1 MANTSYTH
9 THDTHYSRSG
19 EMARDRAVGS
29 VFNFAESALYVI
41 LMLFFS
47 GAVIALLFTDLNN
60 LDTENPLARQA
71 WFPVYLVI
79 LALVVRTFPGFF
91 RMAIFSPLIIFCVMW
106 CGITV
111 FWSVDFGVTLRR
123 AIALTI
129 TTMAG
134 LVFAA
139 RFTWA
144 EMVQKIAL
152 VFGIL
157 AVVALLVSVLN
168 PTRGIMSEIH
178 PGAWRGPW
186 VEKNYLGGMMTKG
199 MIAAMC
205 AFAMRPGRWWIWL
218 PIGLLCFGMVLM
230 STSKTALLI
239 SLGSISLFIA
249 LYIFRRFPI
258 LRVPLVYMIVA
269 SVSAF
274 AAAMTIAPEF
284 MFDLIGKDPTFTGRT
299 DIWDLIIT
307 AIKQEWLLG
316 YGYGAY
322 WLDPLGPSYYVRFAL
337 DWGVPSAHQGWMDL
351 WLAGGVVA
359 VGLFALHLLIIT
371 GLSLDRVARGGTET
385 YWVVLS
391 LVMFVGF
398 SLSESSILMQNDISW
413 VMFVATSA
421 KLMSFERPYW
431 RKPENHPQ
439 AYLSV

>member
-1 MANTSYTH
+1 
-9 THDTHYSRSG
+9 
-19 EMARDRAVGS
+19 
-29 VFNFAESALYVI
+29 
-41 LMLFFS
+41 
-47 GAVIALLFTDLNN
+47 
-60 LDTENPLARQA
+60 
-71 WFPVYLVI
+71 
-79 LALVVRTFPGFF
+79 
-91 RMAIFSPLIIFCVMW
+91 
-106 CGITV
+106 
-111 FWSVDFGVTLRR
+111 
-123 AIALTI
+123 
-129 TTMAG
+129 
-134 LVFAA
+134 
-139 RFTWA
+139 
-144 EMVQKIAL
+144 
-152 VFGIL
+152 
-157 AVVALLVSVLN
+157 
-168 PTRGIMSEIH
+168 
-178 PGAWRGPW
+178 
-186 VEKNYLGGMMTKG
+186 
-199 MIAAMC
+199 
-205 AFAMRPGRWWIWL
+205 
-218 PIGLLCFGMVLM
+218 M

-239 SLGSISLFIA
+239 SVGSIGLFIA

-258 LRVPLVYMIVA
+258 LRVPLVYMIIA

-337 DWGVPSAHQGWMDL
+337 EWGVPSAHQGWMDL
-351 WLAGGVVA
+351 WLAGGAVA

-371 GLSLDRVARGGTET
+371 GLSVDRVARGGTET

-431 RKPENHPQ
+431 RKPENHPH